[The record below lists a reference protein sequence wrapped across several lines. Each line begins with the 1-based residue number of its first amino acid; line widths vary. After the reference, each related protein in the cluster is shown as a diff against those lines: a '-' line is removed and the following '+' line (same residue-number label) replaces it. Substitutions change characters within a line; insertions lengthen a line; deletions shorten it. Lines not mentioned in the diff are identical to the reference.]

1 MLCTGRQSPGAC
13 DVADIIR
20 FKRSD
25 PIRPSGHSSWRR
37 FPRFEE
43 VGAQIDAQA
52 GRIFDAHLSLER
64 QRALYA
70 RVEQR
75 LRPED
80 RDLLRELYEAITG
93 HHERYEHAAYLVGLH
108 AGAGRLS
115 GLPGVLDDDRS
126 PDDDEPQRA

>member
-1 MLCTGRQSPGAC
+1 MAE
-13 DVADIIR
+13 IIR
-20 FKRSD
+20 FTRAD
-25 PIRPSGHSSWRR
+25 PIQPSGHSSWRR

-52 GRIFDAHLSLER
+52 GKIFDSGVSLDR
-64 QRALYA
+64 QRDLYA

-93 HHERYEHAAYLVGLH
+93 HHERYEHAAYLVGLY
-108 AGAGRLS
+108 AGTGRLP
-115 GLPGVLDDDRS
+115 GLSSPLDDERS